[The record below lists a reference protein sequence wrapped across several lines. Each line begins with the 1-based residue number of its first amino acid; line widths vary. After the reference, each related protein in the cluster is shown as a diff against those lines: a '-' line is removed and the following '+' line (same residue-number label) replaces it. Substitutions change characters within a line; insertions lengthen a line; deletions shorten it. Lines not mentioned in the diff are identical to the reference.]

1 MQENDLKTIKLTI
14 AGRVFPVKVT
24 PEEETVI
31 RDLERELNSKVMEFQ
46 NTYPGRDKLDCV
58 LMTLLTYTFDQKKPA
73 PSGMDEQ
80 VADKISQ
87 IKNILNS
94 VADIN

>member
-73 PSGMDEQ
+73 LSGMDEQ